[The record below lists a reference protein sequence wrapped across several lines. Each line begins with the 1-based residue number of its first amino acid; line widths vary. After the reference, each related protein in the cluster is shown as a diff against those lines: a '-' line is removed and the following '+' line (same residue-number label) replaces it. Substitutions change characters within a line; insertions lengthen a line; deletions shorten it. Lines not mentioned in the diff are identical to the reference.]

1 MSPGTIDRVAVVTG
15 SSRGIGR
22 ATALRLA
29 AGGAAVVVN
38 YRTDEA
44 AAKHVVTAIEAEGG
58 RATMVR
64 ADTTN
69 PEELRALLDA
79 AENNFGGLD
88 VLVHN
93 AWGFVRARLLAAADD
108 DYYRQAF
115 ALNTQ
120 ATFVAL
126 SEAARRMRDDG
137 RIVFISSQVTRTS
150 PPGRALYAASKAVG
164 EQLVR
169 TLAREVG
176 ARGITVN
183 SVLPGPTNTDA
194 FAALSA
200 PVEALVAQTPLG
212 RLGEPE
218 DVADV
223 VGFLVSDA
231 ARWVTGQSITVDGGL
246 S

>member
-1 MSPGTIDRVAVVTG
+1 MSRVAVITG

-29 AGGAAVVVN
+29 AGGAVVIVN
-38 YRTDEA
+38 YRTEEA
-44 AAKHVVTAIEAEGG
+44 LAKSVVAAIEAEGG
-58 RATMVR
+58 RATAVR
-64 ADTTN
+64 ADAAD
-69 PEELRALLDA
+69 PAQLRMLLSA
-79 AENNFGGLD
+79 AEQHYGGLD

-93 AWGFVRARLLAAADD
+93 AAGFVRGPLATATDD
-108 DYYRQAF
+108 DYGHAF
-115 ALNTQ
+115 SMNAQ

-126 SEAARRMRDDG
+126 REAGRCMRDGG
-137 RIVFISSQVTRTS
+137 RIVFISSAATRLG
-150 PPGRALYAASKAVG
+150 PPGEALYAASKAAG

-169 TLAREVG
+169 TFAAEVG

-183 SVLPGPTNTDA
+183 SVLPGPTNTDG
-194 FAALSA
+194 FAAASA
-200 PVEALVAQTPLG
+200 PVDELIARTPLG

-218 DVADV
+218 DIADV
-223 VGFLVSDA
+223 VGFLASDA

>member
-1 MSPGTIDRVAVVTG
+1 
-15 SSRGIGR
+15 
-22 ATALRLA
+22 
-29 AGGAAVVVN
+29 
-38 YRTDEA
+38 
-44 AAKHVVTAIEAEGG
+44 
-58 RATMVR
+58 
-64 ADTTN
+64 
-69 PEELRALLDA
+69 
-79 AENNFGGLD
+79 
-88 VLVHN
+88 
-93 AWGFVRARLLAAADD
+93 
-108 DYYRQAF
+108 
-115 ALNTQ
+115 
-120 ATFVAL
+120 
-126 SEAARRMRDDG
+126 MRDHG

-150 PPGRALYAASKAVG
+150 PPDRALYAASKAAG

-218 DVADV
+218 DIAEV